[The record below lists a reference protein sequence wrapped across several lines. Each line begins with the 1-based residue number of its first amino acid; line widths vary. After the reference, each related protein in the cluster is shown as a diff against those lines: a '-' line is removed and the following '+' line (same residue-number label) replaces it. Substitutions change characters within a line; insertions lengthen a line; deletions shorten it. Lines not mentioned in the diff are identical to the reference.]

1 MEIIKL
7 LLTFTLIVT
16 LGCCSNT
23 PELETGEIKTLQLL
37 KQTFGQ
43 SKHSKNFIDARNLL
57 NREQIDATNMPVL
70 FVELASGQNGTL
82 TPYPGQGVGQTW
94 LGADGATI
102 TLESGVIK
110 ASRGMGDDIMGSSTF
125 IPPWSKSNSNPL
137 YYIRKISYLTGDNKI
152 STRSYKCK
160 VHKNNQKE
168 IIKIWELEFI
178 VTKFEENCDDKSFK
192 ITNIYY
198 VDDKEIVRRSLQY
211 HSDTIGYVST
221 ERLDR

>member
-1 MEIIKL
+1 MPAWPKL
-7 LLTFTLIVT
+7 TLPFI
-16 LGCCSNT
+16 
-23 PELETGEIKTLQLL
+23 
-37 KQTFGQ
+37 Q
-43 SKHSKNFIDARNLL
+43 S
-57 NREQIDATNMPVL
+57 
-70 FVELASGQNGTL
+70 
-82 TPYPGQGVGQTW
+82 
-94 LGADGATI
+94 
-102 TLESGVIK
+102 
-110 ASRGMGDDIMGSSTF
+110 
-125 IPPWSKSNSNPL
+125 
-137 YYIRKISYLTGDNKI
+137 KISYLTGDNKI

-160 VHKNNQKE
+160 VQKNNQKE